1 MSKNK
6 KITPTPPKMT
16 HADEFTAS
24 TYSSWLVRLYNIA
37 MSRGKWGNLPETI
50 DPHFIEETLL
60 FQPSMA
66 MYKDKDIGPD
76 GTFLAL
82 PCNASNE
89 LNVYGYPSTV
99 DAYGYNGYSAHGLKP
114 YNGFSTYF
122 ENEPDPDCSIIYC
135 NLARVPEYPTL
146 VYYARKLT
154 KIDRTMDVNVNM
166 QKAAYLL
173 LTDPNTISSVINMYK
188 MLDSFEPAI
197 IADKN
202 YELRQNTKGPPIQQL
217 NLSVPYI
224 ASDLQVLKRQVLQ
237 EALTA
242 LGIEANTSE
251 KAERQITGEI
261 SANMGETESIRNSY
275 IMSRQVA
282 AEQFNK
288 IYGTG
293 VTFEFNSDL
302 SLQEIMN
309 NGGIYNGK
317 LYDVDSG
324 NLRNDFGG
332 NEPEPRDS

>member
-1 MSKNK
+1 MSKKENP
-6 KITPTPPKMT
+6 IPPRIS

-24 TYSSWLVRLYNIA
+24 TYASWLVRLFNIA
-37 MSRGKWGNLPETI
+37 MSRGKWNNLPETI
-50 DPHFIEETLL
+50 DPRFIEETLI
-60 FQPSMA
+60 FNPAMA
-66 MYKDKDIGPD
+66 MFKDKDLGPD

-82 PCNASNE
+82 PCTASNE
-89 LNVYGYPSTV
+89 LNPYGYPVSV
-99 DAYGYNGYSAHGLKP
+99 DAYGYNGYSAFGLKP
-114 YNGFSTYF
+114 YNGFSTFF
-122 ENEPDPDCSIIYC
+122 EEQPDPDCSIIYC
-135 NLARVPEYPTL
+135 NLSRVPEYPTI

-173 LTDPNTISSVINMYK
+173 FTDTNTISSVINMFK

-202 YELRQNTKGPPIQQL
+202 YELNQNMKNGPIQQL

-275 IMSRQVA
+275 IMSRQIA

-317 LYDVDSG
+317 LYNVGTG
-324 NLRNDFGG
+324 NLRDDIGG
-332 NEPEPRDS
+332 DEPEPGDS